1 MKDKIDTIMHELI
14 VGKDGLAW
22 ESAITQLSQTEKA
35 EFYKNIQ
42 KNTLDRIFHYLI
54 RNDLSF
60 EDMAKVLASK
70 AHRHMNSEDQTLAVA
85 IDYAIAHKN
94 EIYKELLKQRP
105 FLP

>member
-1 MKDKIDTIMHELI
+1 MDNRIDTIMNELI
-14 VGKDGLAW
+14 LGKDIHTIKMLADLP
-22 ESAITQLSQTEKA
+22 EPERTQTRR
-35 EFYKNIQ
+35 NIQ
-42 KNTLDRIFHYLI
+42 KNVLDKILHYLN

-70 AHRHMNSEDQTLAVA
+70 AHRHMNREDQTLAFA
-85 IDYAIAHKN
+85 IDYGIVHKN